1 MKGFMTL
8 KGYMKAFMRLINP
21 FQGFI
26 ILRLF
31 FTVYSVRQQKQDK
44 KNGGRR
50 EGKSSDRSINIDTV
64 NLKIS

>member
-8 KGYMKAFMRLINP
+8 KGYMKAFMRLISP

-31 FTVYSVRQQKQDK
+31 FTVKQWYDIDI
-44 KNGGRR
+44 
-50 EGKSSDRSINIDTV
+50 KSTFNIKAWQTRIINQ
-64 NLKIS
+64 